1 MHSLIVSVLRF
12 GLLHPDLIPETRM
25 EWNWKLVPVV
35 GTLPASLLDLTQ
47 VLEKHEKPTTDGG
60 NRKEVIH
67 IFDTAVE
74 L

>member
-1 MHSLIVSVLRF
+1 
-12 GLLHPDLIPETRM
+12 M

-35 GTLPASLLDLTQ
+35 GTHPVSLLDLTQ